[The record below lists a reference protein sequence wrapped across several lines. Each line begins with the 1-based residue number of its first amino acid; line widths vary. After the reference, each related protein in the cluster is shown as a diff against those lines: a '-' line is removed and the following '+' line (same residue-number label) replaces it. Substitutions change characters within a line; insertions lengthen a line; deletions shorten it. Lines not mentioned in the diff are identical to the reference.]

1 MSITNWHHVPCMQ
14 AVVNIEYF
22 NIIIDYKQRSWEIKL
37 SPESCSDPAF
47 NNVQYKKNLNSTFS
61 FEIFTGT
68 ICRATA
74 NFNSQDC
81 GRRAR
86 ARDFCAILTAVQK
99 IIYRKLTT
107 FIGNVDFAFK
117 SPFITYCVFFLSI
130 SPTTVLDRDAKYWVA
145 FCINLISNCN
155 NRAEIS

>member
-1 MSITNWHHVPCMQ
+1 MSITNWHRVPCMQ

-47 NNVQYKKNLNSTFS
+47 NNEQYTKKKLNSTFS

-107 FIGNVDFAFK
+107 FIGNVDFTFK
-117 SPFITYCVFFLSI
+117 SPFITYCVFSFFLS
-130 SPTTVLDRDAKYWVA
+130 PLQR
-145 FCINLISNCN
+145 C
-155 NRAEIS
+155 

>member
-1 MSITNWHHVPCMQ
+1 MSNINWHRVPCMQ
-14 AVVNIEYF
+14 SVVNTEYF

-37 SPESCSDPAF
+37 GPESCSDPAF
-47 NNVQYKKNLNSTFS
+47 NNEQYTKKNLNSTFS

-74 NFNSQDC
+74 NFNSRDC

-117 SPFITYCVFFLSI
+117 SPFITYCVFSFFLS
-130 SPTTVLDRDAKYWVA
+130 PLQR
-145 FCINLISNCN
+145 C
-155 NRAEIS
+155 

>member
-1 MSITNWHHVPCMQ
+1 MSITNWHRVPCMQ

-61 FEIFTGT
+61 FEICTGT

-74 NFNSQDC
+74 NFNSRDC

-86 ARDFCAILTAVQK
+86 ARDFLRDTHRGPKDNLQEIDYFYWQCWFRFQIAFYHVLCFFSFYLPYNGARPWCEIL
-99 IIYRKLTT
+99 
-107 FIGNVDFAFK
+107 
-117 SPFITYCVFFLSI
+117 SSFLH
-130 SPTTVLDRDAKYWVA
+130 
-145 FCINLISNCN
+145 
-155 NRAEIS
+155 